1 MVDTPTFLDLLVTV
15 SIYLTLGLFME
26 CSPHD
31 RYTYLFRYAD
41 NCEYLSNTRSIYGML
56 SLVDT
61 PTFLDLVVTVSIY
74 LTLGLFMECSP
85 W

>member
-26 CSPHD
+26 CSPHG
-31 RYTYLFRYAD
+31 RYTYLFRSTV
-41 NCEYLSNTRSIYGML
+41 NCEYLSYTRSIHGML

-61 PTFLDLVVTVSIY
+61 PTFLDLLATVSIY
-74 LTLGLFMECSP
+74 LTLGLFMKCSS